1 MCLHTSLPSHYFQCY
16 KFLIK
21 FKSCFRNAFCNFSF
35 FLFSS
40 LFSLLR
46 AATFWFSSSIC
57 FSIAMFRISLLGSI
71 IPACCSTAW
80 FNVSRTVRFYKRI
93 SRQSSFLHQLW
104 NADMFLY
111 LPAYL
116 VLLAVPVQFLFTF
129 SLIFLNHLVVFAH
142 ILHPILPDSYI

>member
-1 MCLHTSLPSHYFQCY
+1 MCLHTSLPSYYFQCY

-46 AATFWFSSSIC
+46 AATFWFNSSIC

-80 FNVSRTVRFYKRI
+80 FN
-93 SRQSSFLHQLW
+93 
-104 NADMFLY
+104 

-116 VLLAVPVQFLFTF
+116 VLLAMPVQFSLYFF
-129 SLIFLNHLVVFAH
+129 SDFPQSSCRICSYSSPHLARLIYMMSLILCLTSLVSSA
-142 ILHPILPDSYI
+142 IL